1 MLAVTIAAVVV
12 LLLCFNAFIVTLLP
26 EMHEVLHVDD
36 VIQKRHRRLHI
47 FQLCSHLVSQLL
59 AIGQL
64 FAANVAHY
72 TNQRPRA

>member
-1 MLAVTIAAVVV
+1 
-12 LLLCFNAFIVTLLP
+12 
-26 EMHEVLHVDD
+26 MHEILHVDD
-36 VIQKRHRRLHI
+36 VIQKRHRQLHI